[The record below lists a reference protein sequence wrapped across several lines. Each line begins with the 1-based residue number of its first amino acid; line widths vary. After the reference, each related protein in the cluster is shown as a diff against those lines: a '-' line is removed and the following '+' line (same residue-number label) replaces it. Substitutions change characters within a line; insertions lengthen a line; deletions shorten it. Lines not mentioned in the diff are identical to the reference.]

1 MESSRYSP
9 LQEHFQQ
16 LLREL
21 RKEAGFRQIDLAD
34 RLQQPQS
41 FVSKYEVGERMLNFI
56 ELRKIC
62 IALDISLPEFVQRF
76 EESIK

>member
-21 RKEAGFRQIDLAD
+21 RQEAGFRQIDLAD